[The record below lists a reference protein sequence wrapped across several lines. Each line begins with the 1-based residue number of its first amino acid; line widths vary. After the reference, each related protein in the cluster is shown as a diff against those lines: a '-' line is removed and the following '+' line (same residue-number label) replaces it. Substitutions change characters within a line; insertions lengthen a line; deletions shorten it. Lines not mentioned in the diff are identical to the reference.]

1 MIYNKD
7 ILKLLKVKKFKEIEK
22 ILVSNKYE
30 KDAFQEFYI
39 ELCNI
44 QEYTALEYFYD
55 NFSNKIYDKKLYL
68 AVYSLCND
76 STKLPLI
83 KKLSKDKIF
92 KNEFA
97 DYYVLRTISGKAYDI
112 LDYFLNNFPL
122 NIESKCKK
130 ILNKIILNEKEEFFD
145 ILYKKYFYQKDKEK
159 IWDLLEI
166 NNKNSLVFLFKKN
179 NKSAFYFISVFK
191 LEDYLIKNIE
201 KLNNTEEIK
210 NKILKELNIIKAT
223 RNF

>member
-112 LDYFLNNFPL
+112 LDYLLNNFPL